1 MRILG
6 IDPGLASV
14 GWGLIV
20 YPEGGP
26 ADVQWGTIKT
36 LAGAPMPGRLREIHD
51 GVADVIRDLRPD
63 AISVEELF
71 FATNVK
77 TAITVAQARGVIIL
91 ATSESSVDVAEYTP
105 LQIKKAVTGRGKAS
119 KSQVQKMVAHL
130 LGLKEIPRPDHAA
143 DALAAALCHG
153 HGLKMN
159 RLTGMVR

>member
-26 ADVQWGTIKT
+26 GDVRWGAIKT
-36 LAGAPMPGRLREIHD
+36 PAGTALPSRLREIHD
-51 GVADVIRDLRPD
+51 AVAQVIHDVRPD

-77 TAITVAQARGVIIL
+77 TAITVAQARGVIVL
-91 ATSESSVDVAEYTP
+91 ATSESGVDVAEYTP

-119 KSQVQKMVAHL
+119 KMQVQKMVAHL

-153 HGLKMN
+153 HSIKMN